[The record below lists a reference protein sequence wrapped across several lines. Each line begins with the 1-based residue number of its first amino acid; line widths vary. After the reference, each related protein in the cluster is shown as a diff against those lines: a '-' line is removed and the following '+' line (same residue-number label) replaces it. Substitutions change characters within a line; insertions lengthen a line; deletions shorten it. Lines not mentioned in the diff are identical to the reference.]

1 MADFLAR
8 GWLRPSSTGAAASW
22 GLGNSSTLLSVS
34 CTRFTSLK
42 VALLVGKGM
51 VLQEGERKERRG
63 GGGGVRQ
70 RSRAYTVLY
79 TAAAPT
85 VKILAGKH
93 FANPFQIPVQSHRYF
108 LGP

>member
-63 GGGGVRQ
+63 VGGGGGVRQ
-70 RSRAYTVLY
+70 WSRADTLHL
-79 TAAAPT
+79 PQLF
-85 VKILAGKH
+85 K
-93 FANPFQIPVQSHRYF
+93 F
-108 LGP
+108 

>member
-63 GGGGVRQ
+63 VGGGC
-70 RSRAYTVLY
+70 
-79 TAAAPT
+79 
-85 VKILAGKH
+85 
-93 FANPFQIPVQSHRYF
+93 
-108 LGP
+108 